1 MRTLL
6 PLVLLLGC
14 NPEGGEPTTEAPGEL
29 YASELARET
38 APSSEN
44 VVAVA
49 AGNRAFALDLY
60 GELRNGGENLFY
72 SPWSITSALAMTW
85 AGAEG
90 ETETAMAET
99 LHFDLPEAEVH
110 EALNALD
117 LELAARLPAEDGTL
131 VIRPVN
137 QLFAQI
143 GYDFVPAFLDTLALN
158 YGAGVRGVD
167 FGGDPEGTRDLVN
180 GWVADQTEG
189 HIDELVPEGTFDE
202 NTKLVLINA
211 VYFLASWDMPFA
223 EANTA
228 DRPFTLLDGETISTP
243 TMYGP
248 ELSVRYAAGDG
259 WQMVELPY
267 SGDDLACTLLV
278 PDEGRFTDVE
288 DGLDATFFD
297 AAADS
302 MVGAAA
308 DLTMPKFELRSKLGL
323 NAPLIELGMGVA
335 FSGDADFSG
344 MSTTS
349 ALAIGTV
356 LHEGWVSVNEAGTE
370 AAAATMVEME
380 DTSVPEVISMVI
392 DRPFIMVLRDRP
404 TGEVLFV
411 GRIMDPRG

>member
-1 MRTLL
+1 MRTFL

-14 NPEGGEPTTEAPGEL
+14 NPDGGGPKSEAPGEL

-38 APSSEN
+38 APSTDN
-44 VVAVA
+44 VLAVA

-60 GELRNGGENLFY
+60 GELAEGGENLFY

-90 ETETAMAET
+90 DTEAAMAST
-99 LHFDLPEAEVH
+99 LHFDLPEADVH

-117 LELAARLPAEDGTL
+117 LELGARLPAEDGTL

-143 GYDFVPAFLDTLALN
+143 GYDFVPAYLDTIALN

-167 FGGDPEGTRDLVN
+167 FGGDPEGTRTLVN
-180 GWVADQTEG
+180 EWVADQTEG
-189 HIDELVPEGTFDE
+189 HIDELVPEGSFDE

-228 DRPFTLLDGETISTP
+228 DRSFTLLDGETISTP
-243 TMYGP
+243 TMYGS
-248 ELSVRYAAGDG
+248 ELSVRYGAGDG

-267 SGDDLACTLLV
+267 SGNDLACTLLV
-278 PDEGRFTDVE
+278 PDEGRFEEVE
-288 DGLDATFFD
+288 AGFDAAFFD
-297 AAADS
+297 AAVDG
-302 MVGAAA
+302 MLGAAA
-308 DLTMPKFELRSKLGL
+308 DVTMPKFELRSKLDL
-323 NAPLIELGMGVA
+323 EPALVALGMGVA
-335 FSGDADFSG
+335 FSGEADFSG

-349 ALAIGTV
+349 ALAIGSV
-356 LHEGWVSVNEAGTE
+356 RHEGWVSVNEAGTE

-380 DTSVPEVISMVI
+380 DTSAPEVIPMVI
-392 DRPFIMVLRDRP
+392 DRPFLMVLRDRP